1 MKIKTR
7 VSNRNMA
14 YFLTGVI
21 VIVNIISVLMPL
33 FFLYTFP
40 TSSITNIFFTFPWLL
55 LFIFGS
61 VFLVY
66 FIITGVFHFEFKADN
81 YIIEIRSR
89 RTISSYFSAKVKY
102 IDMPISSI
110 ENFNFFKRPFT
121 FNTTL
126 MVKVKVS
133 SRRAI
138 AKRFNF
144 ALLSKKQKDEIR
156 ITLEKIFQNNRLNG

>member
-21 VIVNIISVLMPL
+21 VIVNIISVLTPL

-40 TSSITNIFFTFPWLL
+40 TSSITNIFFTFPWIL
-55 LFIFGS
+55 LFIFGII
-61 VFLVY
+61 FLVY
-66 FIITGVFHFEFKADN
+66 FIFIGVYHFEFRADN
-81 YIIEIRSR
+81 YIIEIQSR
-89 RTISSYFSAKVKY
+89 RTISSYFYTKANY

-110 ENFNFFKRPFT
+110 EKFTFFNRPFT

-133 SRRAI
+133 HRRVS

-144 ALLSKKQKDEIR
+144 AFLSKKQKDEME
-156 ITLEKIFQNNRLNG
+156 ITLEKIVQNNRLNG

>member
-1 MKIKTR
+1 MMIKTR
-7 VSNRNMA
+7 VSNRNAA
-14 YFLTGVI
+14 YLITAII
-21 VIVNIISVLMPL
+21 VIVNTISILIPL

-89 RTISSYFSAKVKY
+89 RTISSYFYTKANY

-110 ENFNFFKRPFT
+110 EKFTFFNRPFT

-133 SRRAI
+133 HRRVS

-144 ALLSKKQKDEIR
+144 AFLSKKQKDEMES
-156 ITLEKIFQNNRLNG
+156 TLEKIVQNNRLNG